1 MDWGSRIINNDG
13 LIEQFEECLLSS
25 ALAPA
30 TIVNYVADLRAFL
43 RWSEETRDAACSP
56 LCLDT
61 SDIEDFCAYLRDE
74 KGNAPSTVNRR
85 LQALRKFYGL
95 AVAQGWTQGNPA
107 EKASLLNERVSE
119 RSRSLTHD
127 DVSRLLQTVEGSHSR
142 QAARDLAVVQLL
154 LGAGLKLGEL
164 TELRLEDVHLD
175 AEQPTLDVR
184 DDSGSLSRKVDL
196 EDDVHDAL
204 RGYLRARE
212 AAEGVDHF
220 CVNRDG
226 NPLST
231 RSVQRL
237 LRHYAHA
244 AELDSLTTQS
254 LRYVYATRIYE
265 SSGDLRMVADNLGHR
280 HLATTIR
287 YLRPGSEE

>member
-13 LIEQFEECLLSS
+13 LIEQFEECLSSS

-61 SDIEDFCAYLRDE
+61 SDIEDFCTYLRDE

-107 EKASLLNERVSE
+107 EQASLLDERVSE
-119 RSRSLTHD
+119 RSRSLTQD
-127 DVSRLLQTVEGSHSR
+127 DVSRLLRAVEQSRSR
-142 QAARDLAVVQLL
+142 QAARDLAVIQLL

-175 AEQPTLDVR
+175 GEQPTLDVR
-184 DDSGSLSRKVDL
+184 DVSGSLSRKVDL
-196 EDDVHDAL
+196 ENDVHDAL
-204 RGYLRARE
+204 RSYLSVRE
-212 AAEGVDHF
+212 AADGVDYF

-226 NPLST
+226 NALST

-237 LRHYAHA
+237 LRHYARA
-244 AELDSLTTQS
+244 AELDGLTTQS
-254 LRYVYATRIYE
+254 LRYVYATRVYE

-287 YLRPGSEE
+287 YLRPGSDE

>member
-1 MDWGSRIINNDG
+1 LEWGSRIINNDG
-13 LIEQFEECLLSS
+13 LIEQFEECLSSS

-61 SDIEDFCAYLRDE
+61 SDIEDFCTYLRDE

-119 RSRSLTHD
+119 RSRSLTQH
-127 DVSRLLQTVEGSHSR
+127 DVSRLLKAVEQSHSR
-142 QAARDLAVVQLL
+142 QAARDLAVIQLL

-164 TELRLEDVHLD
+164 TELRLEDVHVD

-184 DDSGSLSRKVDL
+184 DTSGSLSRKVAL

-204 RGYLRARE
+204 RSYMLARE

-244 AELDSLTTQS
+244 AELDGLTTQS
-254 LRYVYATRIYE
+254 LRYIYE

>member
-13 LIEQFEECLLSS
+13 LIEQFEECLSSS

-61 SDIEDFCAYLRDE
+61 SDIEDFCTYLRDE

-107 EKASLLNERVSE
+107 EQASLLDERVSE
-119 RSRSLTHD
+119 RSRSLTQD
-127 DVSRLLQTVEGSHSR
+127 DVSRLLRAVEQSRSR
-142 QAARDLAVVQLL
+142 QAARDLAVIQLL

-175 AEQPTLDVR
+175 GEQPTLDVR
-184 DDSGSLSRKVDL
+184 DVSGSLSRKVDL
-196 EDDVHDAL
+196 ENDVHDAL
-204 RGYLRARE
+204 RSYLSVRE
-212 AAEGVDHF
+212 AADGVDYF

-226 NPLST
+226 NALST

-237 LRHYAHA
+237 LRHYARA
-244 AELDSLTTQS
+244 AELDGLTTQS
-254 LRYVYATRIYE
+254 LRYVYATRVYE
-265 SSGDLRMVADNLGHR
+265 SSGDLKMVADNLGHR

-287 YLRPGSEE
+287 YLRPGSDE

>member
-1 MDWGSRIINNDG
+1 MIRGRKAINSNG
-13 LIEQFEECLLSS
+13 LLEQFEECLQSS

-43 RWSEETRDAACSP
+43 LWSEETRDAACSP

-61 SDIEDFCAYLRDE
+61 SDIEDFCTYLRDD
-74 KGNAPSTVNRR
+74 KGNAPSTINRR
-85 LQALRKFYGL
+85 LQALRKFFAL
-95 AVAQGWTQGNPA
+95 AVAEGWAESNPA
-107 EKASLLNERVSE
+107 EKASLLDERVSE
-119 RSRSLTHD
+119 RSRSLTQD
-127 DVSRLLQTVEGSHSR
+127 DVDRLLEAVRQSRSR
-142 QAARDLAVVQLL
+142 QAARDLAVIQLL

-175 AEQPTLDVR
+175 AGQPYLDVR
-184 DDSGSLSRKVDL
+184 DTSGGSGRKVML
-196 EDDVHDAL
+196 EDNVRDAL
-204 RGYLRARE
+204 RSYLPARR

-226 NPLST
+226 NALST

-237 LRHYAHA
+237 LRHYARA
-244 AELDSLTTQS
+244 ADLDGLTTQS
-254 LRYVYATRIYE
+254 LRFVYATRVYE
-265 SSGDLRMVADNLGHR
+265 SSGDLKTVARYLGHR

-287 YLRPGSEE
+287 YLRPGSDE

>member
-1 MDWGSRIINNDG
+1 M
-13 LIEQFEECLLSS
+13 
-25 ALAPA
+25 
-30 TIVNYVADLRAFL
+30 

-61 SDIEDFCAYLRDE
+61 SDIEDFCSYLRDD

-85 LQALRKFYGL
+85 LQALRKFFNL
-95 AVAQGWTQGNPA
+95 AVAQGWAQSNPA
-107 EKASLLNERVSE
+107 ERVSLLDERVSE
-119 RSRSLTHD
+119 RSRSLTQD
-127 DVSRLLQTVEGSHSR
+127 DVGQLLQAVQQSRSR
-142 QAARDLAVVQLL
+142 QAARDLAVIQLL

-175 AEQPTLDVR
+175 AERPYLDVR
-184 DDSGSLSRKVDL
+184 DVSGDLSRNVVL
-196 EDDVHDAL
+196 DDQVCDAL
-204 RGYLRARE
+204 RCYLPVRK
-212 AAEGVDHF
+212 AAQGVNHF

-226 NPLST
+226 NSLST

-244 AELDSLTTQS
+244 ADLDGLTTQS

-265 SSGDLRMVADNLGHR
+265 SSSDLKMVANYLGHR

-287 YLRPGSEE
+287 YLRPGSDE

>member
-1 MDWGSRIINNDG
+1 M
-13 LIEQFEECLLSS
+13 
-25 ALAPA
+25 
-30 TIVNYVADLRAFL
+30 

-61 SDIEDFCAYLRDE
+61 SDIEDFCTYLRDE

-95 AVAQGWTQGNPA
+95 AVTQGWTQGNPA
-107 EKASLLNERVSE
+107 EQASLLDERVSE
-119 RSRSLTHD
+119 RSRSLTQE
-127 DVSRLLQTVEGSHSR
+127 DVSRLLRAVGQSRSR
-142 QAARDLAVVQLL
+142 QAARDLAVIQLL

-175 AEQPTLDVR
+175 GEQPTLDVR
-184 DDSGSLSRKVDL
+184 DVSGRLSRKVDL
-196 EDDVHDAL
+196 EGDVHDAL
-204 RGYLRARE
+204 RSYLSVRE
-212 AAEGVDHF
+212 AADGVDYF

-226 NPLST
+226 NALST

-237 LRHYAHA
+237 LRHYARA
-244 AELDSLTTQS
+244 AELDGLTTQS
-254 LRYVYATRIYE
+254 LRYVYATRVYE
-265 SSGDLRMVADNLGHR
+265 SSGDLKMVADNLGHR

-287 YLRPGSEE
+287 YLRPGSDE